1 LFAQGQELSIFGD
14 NLLVELDL
22 STANLP
28 EGSRV
33 RLGSALLEVTPLAHT
48 GCVKFKQRAGDDALR
63 LTAVPHLKAQRLRG
77 LFMKVVEEGEVAT
90 GDEIQVL
97 TRPS

>member
-1 LFAQGQELSIFGD
+1 MRSM
-14 NLLVELDL
+14 V
-22 STANLP
+22 
-28 EGSRV
+28 SRV
-33 RLGSALLEVTPLAHT
+33 IVAVIVLAAIGKALAGDVGAKTP
-48 GCVKFKQRAGDDALR
+48 VEIWRAGDDALR